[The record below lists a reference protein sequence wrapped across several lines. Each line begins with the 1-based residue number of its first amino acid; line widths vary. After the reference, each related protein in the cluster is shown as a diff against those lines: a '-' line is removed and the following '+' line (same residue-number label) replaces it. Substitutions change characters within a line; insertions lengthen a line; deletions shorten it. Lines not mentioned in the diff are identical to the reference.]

1 MISLKVETEPKVYSE
16 TNLTLAKVLSLAV
29 VDAINPCALAVLSL
43 MLITILAY
51 NPEKKRNVLLAGMAF
66 VISVFVMYLLYGLII
81 IRSFQIIQALTS
93 IRILLYQILGAG
105 AVVLGV
111 LKLKD
116 FFRAQAVCNV
126 TPKVNKIISKITSP
140 MGAFIVG
147 AFVTIFL
154 LPCTIGP
161 YIICGGILC
170 SLDILKAFP
179 LLLLY
184 NFVFVLP
191 MLIMVLIIYF
201 GLSKIND
208 ISSWQARNIK
218 YLDLIA
224 GLIIIILGL
233 AMIFGL
239 V

>member
-1 MISLKVETEPKVYSE
+1 MRFGCFELDANYDFSLQPPK
-16 TNLTLAKVLSLAV
+16 
-29 VDAINPCALAVLSL
+29 
-43 MLITILAY
+43 
-51 NPEKKRNVLLAGMAF
+51 EKKCSAGRTCLCYF
-66 VISVFVMYLLYGLII
+66 CF
-81 IRSFQIIQALTS
+81 
-93 IRILLYQILGAG
+93 
-105 AVVLGV
+105 
-111 LKLKD
+111 
-116 FFRAQAVCNV
+116 CNV
-126 TPKVNKIISKITSP
+126 FTLWIDYYKIISNYSGLNLNQDFALSDFRSRCCSFGCFNKIISKITSP

-170 SLDILKAFP
+170 PLGILKALP

-191 MLIMVLIIYF
+191 MLIMVLVIYF

-224 GLIIIILGL
+224 GLVIIVLGL
-233 AMIFGL
+233 AMVLGL